1 MSGAATVPGERV
13 ARVAGAARAALEA
26 RAGEVDDLNV
36 FPVADGDT
44 GTNMLLTALAVEEA
58 AVATPGLPRP
68 ERCRALAR
76 AALTG
81 ARGNSGMILSQ
92 LVRGAADALA
102 AERGRLGGA
111 ALARALRRASEAAD
125 AAVRH
130 PVEGTMLTVARRA
143 ADAAEAAGAGGLEAV
158 LAAALEG
165 GRRAVAQTPQQL
177 EVLREA
183 GVVDAGGLGLVV
195 LLEGVAAG
203 LAGHEV
209 AAPIRVARARPD
221 AAGHPPS
228 RYRSCTS
235 FLLEGDAIDLGAVET
250 ALEAVGD
257 SVLVMGDPTQAKVHV
272 HTDRPEQAAGLA
284 RAWGEVGGLRVDD
297 MRRQE
302 AERAARLRRA
312 APAGAACGALALLA
326 GEGTRALAEGLGA
339 SALPDDAGPDAVAAR
354 LAGLGA
360 PEAVVVTAGAA
371 GAASA
376 AAAGGAARVVDAGS
390 LPAALACLVALDP
403 DRDAAANAAE
413 MADLAAGM
421 ATAEV
426 DGAGAQALR
435 EGLARA
441 LAGLVGDGPCLV
453 TVLVGACA
461 GVEPHEVEAWAR
473 EAAGAP
479 GAEVEAHL
487 GGQERPAL
495 AIGVE

>member
-26 RAGEVDDLNV
+26 RSGEVDDLNV

-44 GTNMLLTALAVEEA
+44 GTNMLLTSLAVEESA
-58 AVATPGLPRP
+58 AATPGLPRP
-68 ERCRALAR
+68 ERCGALAR
-76 AALTG
+76 AALAG

-92 LVRGAADALA
+92 LVRGAAEALA
-102 AERGRLGGA
+102 TERGPLDGA

-143 ADAAEAAGAGGLEAV
+143 ADAAEAAGSGGLEAV

-165 GRRAVAQTPQQL
+165 GRRAVAQTPDQL

-203 LAGHEV
+203 LAGREV
-209 AAPIRVARARPD
+209 APPIRVARARPGD
-221 AAGHPPS
+221 AGHAPS
-228 RYRSCTS
+228 RYRYCTS
-235 FLLEGDAIDLGAVET
+235 FLVEGEAIDLGAVET

-257 SVLVMGDPTQAKVHV
+257 SVLVMGDAAQAKVHV
-272 HTDRPEQAAGLA
+272 HTDLPERAADLA

-339 SALPDDAGPDAVAAR
+339 SALPDDAGPDEVAVR
-354 LAGLGA
+354 LAELEA
-360 PEAVVVTAGAA
+360 PEVVVVTAGEA

-376 AAAGGAARVVDAGS
+376 AAAGAARVVDAGS

-403 DRDAAANAAE
+403 ARDAAANADE
-413 MADLAAGM
+413 MSEIAAVIG
-421 ATAEV
+421 TAEV
-426 DGAGAQALR
+426 EGAGARALR

-441 LAGLVGDGPCLV
+441 LAGLVGGGPCLV
-453 TVLVGACA
+453 TVLVGARA

-473 EAAGAP
+473 EVAGAP
-479 GAEVEAHL
+479 GTEVEAHL